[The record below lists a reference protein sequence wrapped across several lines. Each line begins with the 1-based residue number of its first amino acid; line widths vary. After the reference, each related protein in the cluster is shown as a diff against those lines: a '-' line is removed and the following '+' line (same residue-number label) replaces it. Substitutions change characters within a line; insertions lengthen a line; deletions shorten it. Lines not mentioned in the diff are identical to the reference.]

1 MNRNEILDKVASII
15 REQLYYKGA
24 LVEETSFDELDADSL
39 DLVEVIMAIE
49 DEFSLTVDD
58 DVVLSIKTIKD
69 VVDYLE
75 SH

>member
-15 REQLYYKGA
+15 REQLDYKGA

>member
-24 LVEETSFDELDADSL
+24 LVEETSFDDLDADSL